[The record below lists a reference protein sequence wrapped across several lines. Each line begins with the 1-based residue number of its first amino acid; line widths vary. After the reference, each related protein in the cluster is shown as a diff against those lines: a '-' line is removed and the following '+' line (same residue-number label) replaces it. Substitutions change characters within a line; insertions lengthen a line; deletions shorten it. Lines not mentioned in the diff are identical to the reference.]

1 MRELGYV
8 DGTNIVIE
16 YRFTDDDLGV
26 ATDLAAG
33 YSREF
38 AGLPVDVIVATSS
51 TVVAAAKNATS
62 SIPIVGTIL
71 GPDPVNDGLVSSL
84 GRPGGNVTGVTAA
97 TGAGLVAKR
106 LQILKELRP
115 DIRRVAALGDMR
127 TPAKQADVRALGEL
141 AQSFGM
147 DLLLLEIRSAADIDG
162 ALRTLSIEALD
173 GVLIFM
179 DPITAVH
186 SQRIVTHVNE
196 LRLPAVYEVRLW
208 TNVGGLMNYGINS
221 VEQFRRAA
229 SYVDKILKGANP
241 GDLPVE
247 QPDKLEFVVNLAVA
261 RALDL
266 TIPPSLLAQA
276 TEILN

>member
-266 TIPPSLLAQA
+266 TIPPSLLTQA